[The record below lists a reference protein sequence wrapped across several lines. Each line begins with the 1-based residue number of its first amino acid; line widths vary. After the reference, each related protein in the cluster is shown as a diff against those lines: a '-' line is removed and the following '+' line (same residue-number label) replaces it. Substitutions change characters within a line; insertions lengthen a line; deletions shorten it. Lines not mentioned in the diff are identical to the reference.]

1 MRAPLRYVGNREE
14 RSVSVKVFTEKRTI
28 TKTNIGWCTHTWNP
42 VWGCN
47 CACSYC
53 YASGIARRFASVI
66 AEENDVAEDDIRYF
80 KPTWLENN
88 FNREFPK
95 KPARIFVNSMS
106 DISHW
111 KAEWLI
117 RVFDRI
123 SEHPEHQFIFLTK
136 QADWYWSLLHSRNQ
150 ENVRR
155 SLVKAMTVGNIVLG
169 VTATTGVQ
177 AMRSARYLFNI
188 IRQVVYSRSFPEKT
202 FTTMISIEPIHEYM
216 DPEISVFKEDPP
228 YFKDSPHPD
237 WLIIGPETGNRIN
250 KVIPKRKWFDVWVSY
265 CMKNNIPLW
274 EKESVRQYVGRDLV
288 QETPWEK
295 EEK

>member
-47 CACSYC
+47 YMCRYC
-53 YASGIARRFASVI
+53 YARGIARRFASVI
-66 AEENDVAEDDIRYF
+66 AEENGVAEDDIRYF

-106 DISHW
+106 DIGDW
-111 KAEWLI
+111 KAEWLT

-136 QADWYWSLLHSRNQ
+136 RTAFYWNLFMTSQSNKLGKSVFKAAKAGN
-150 ENVRR
+150 
-155 SLVKAMTVGNIVLG
+155 LVFG
-169 VTATTGVQ
+169 VTATTEVQ
-177 AMRSARYLFNI
+177 LLRASHYLHHFTKNGKI
-188 IRQVVYSRSFPEKT
+188 YSL
-202 FTTMISIEPIHEYM
+202 ISIEPIQEYIEP
-216 DPEISVFKEDPP
+216 DSVRL
-228 YFKDSPHPD
+228 YSIFKDSPHPD
-237 WLIIGPETGNRIN
+237 WLIIGPETGNSTN
-250 KVIPKRKWFDVWVSY
+250 KIIPTSKWFDVWISY
-265 CMKNNIPLW
+265 CMKHNIPLW
-274 EKESVRQYVGRDLV
+274 EKESVRQYVFRELV
-288 QETPWEK
+288 QETPWDNVILK
-295 EEK
+295 N